1 MSKINVL
8 PTVEDLPELNTYS
21 VKKKVKCRSCCLPLR
36 WDYCIKRALDLT
48 TLKEVQ
54 DHEQRF
60 WASTLHITT
69 IHTVHNTHILYYVV
83 VMYYGTY
90 QTPWM
95 VSICGA
101 LQTEVHTNVVISRP
115 FYGNITSS
123 TYMYTNSTWCVRVLL
138 WMPTHLHTRAST
150 HIRGT
155 KVCVSADNSFALRNN
170 PPVVTNTHTKKNK
183 APSAI
188 CSKFNS
194 RGLSDYKYLFFP
206 PYFFFKTQ
214 CDGKKDTE

>member
-1 MSKINVL
+1 MQ
-8 PTVEDLPELNTYS
+8 ELLFATQMRLLHQT
-21 VKKKVKCRSCCLPLR
+21 CTG
-36 WDYCIKRALDLT
+36 LT
-48 TLKEVQ
+48 ILKEVQ

-60 WASTLHITT
+60 WACALHITT
-69 IHTVHNTHILYYVV
+69 IHTVHNTYILYYVV

-90 QTPWM
+90 QPPWM

-101 LQTEVHTNVVISRP
+101 LQTEAHTNVVISRP
-115 FYGNITSS
+115 FYGHITSS
-123 TYMYTNSTWCVRVLL
+123 TYMYTNSTWCTRVLL

-170 PPVVTNTHTKKNK
+170 PPVVTNTHTKKTRHPVRFAQSLTAGGCQTTNT
-183 APSAI
+183 
-188 CSKFNS
+188 C
-194 RGLSDYKYLFFP
+194 FFP

>member
-1 MSKINVL
+1 MSINVL

-21 VKKKVKCRSCCLPLR
+21 VKKKKVKCRSCCLPLR
-36 WDYCIKRALDLT
+36 WDYCIKRPQDLT
-48 TLKEVQ
+48 ILKEVQ

-60 WASTLHITT
+60 WACTLHITT
-69 IHTVHNTHILYYVV
+69 IHTVHNTYILYHVV

-90 QTPWM
+90 QPPWM

-123 TYMYTNSTWCVRVLL
+123 TYMYTNSTWCARVLL
-138 WMPTHLHTRAST
+138 WMPTHTYINT
-150 HIRGT
+150 HQRD
-155 KVCVSADNSFALRNN
+155 KSVCLSRQQLCIEKQHPP
-170 PPVVTNTHTKKNK
+170 PPVVTNRHAKKTRHPVRFAQSLTAGGCQTTNT
-183 APSAI
+183 
-188 CSKFNS
+188 C
-194 RGLSDYKYLFFP
+194 FFP